1 VQIPPV
7 GDLKMNETKIK
18 CPEASKVCI
27 EEIFVPVDFCK
38 VCLERIDCPTFI
50 AWLNS
55 KTVNPKRKI

>member
-1 VQIPPV
+1 
-7 GDLKMNETKIK
+7 MNEAKIK
-18 CPEASKVCI
+18 CPEASNACI
-27 EEIFVPVDFCK
+27 EEIFVTVGFCK